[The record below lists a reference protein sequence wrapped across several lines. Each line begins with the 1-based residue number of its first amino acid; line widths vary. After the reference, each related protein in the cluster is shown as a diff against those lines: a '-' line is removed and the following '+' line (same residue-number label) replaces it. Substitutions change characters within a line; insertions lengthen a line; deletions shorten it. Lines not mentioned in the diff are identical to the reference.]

1 MNPEL
6 PFRDGGLSF
15 TQVIM
20 LERPSIIYPTEG
32 MVQLGVGLSRSRSRG
47 LNTLTDRVE
56 QTRMSPTHV
65 KLTLPYNL
73 TPMPRSFL

>member
-20 LERPSIIYPTEG
+20 LERPSIIYPTEV

-47 LNTLTDRVE
+47 HEYAN
-56 QTRMSPTHV
+56 
-65 KLTLPYNL
+65 
-73 TPMPRSFL
+73 